1 VVSLA
6 KDGQEALEWLEVNP
20 DGADIILMDIQMPE
34 MDGYEATKRIRQDSR
49 WRDIPILALTAG
61 AFTAD
66 QETARKAGMDE
77 FVTKPFSVDRLIS
90 VIRRLTSEEFNSL
103 RKVAQTAHK
112 PSNQFSNILD
122 GINNQAVPIRS
133 IELEE
138 GIKRFGNQK
147 TYFTYIKK
155 FVTNYAKT
163 GNEIYDLIRSG
174 DVTAASALIH
184 KLKGAAGNLALKQ
197 IYYYACR
204 LEAFL
209 ISGSEIIDT
218 DKLLQNAIDEGCQTI
233 TRLMEEKPDAS
244 NNTLAAD
251 MEDLSDEVDLLTLLE
266 QFALA
271 LDEDSPAAVEKLL
284 LQLILKLP
292 SSDYAL
298 IQEKIDN
305 FDFQSAK
312 NFTRKLINKFKMD

>member
-1 VVSLA
+1 
-6 KDGQEALEWLEVNP
+6 
-20 DGADIILMDIQMPE
+20 
-34 MDGYEATKRIRQDSR
+34 
-49 WRDIPILALTAG
+49 
-61 AFTAD
+61 
-66 QETARKAGMDE
+66 
-77 FVTKPFSVDRLIS
+77 
-90 VIRRLTSEEFNSL
+90 
-103 RKVAQTAHK
+103 VAQTAHK
-112 PSNQFSNILD
+112 PSNQLSNILG

-147 TYFTYIKK
+147 TYHTYLKK

-163 GNEIYDLIRSG
+163 GNEIYDLIRFG

-197 IYYYACR
+197 IYHYACR

-218 DKLLQNAIDEGCQTI
+218 DKLLQKAIDEGCQTI
-233 TRLMEEKPDAS
+233 ARLMEEKPDAS
-244 NNTLAAD
+244 NILAAD
-251 MEDLSDEVDLLTLLE
+251 LEGLNHEVKLLTLLE

-292 SSDYAL
+292 SAEYAL
-298 IQEKIDN
+298 IQDKIDN

-312 NFTRKLINKFKMD
+312 NFTRELINKLNMD